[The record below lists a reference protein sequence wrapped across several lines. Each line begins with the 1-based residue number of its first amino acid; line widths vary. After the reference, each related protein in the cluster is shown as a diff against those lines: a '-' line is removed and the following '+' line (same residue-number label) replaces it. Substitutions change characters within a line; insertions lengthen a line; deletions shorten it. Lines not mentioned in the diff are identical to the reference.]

1 MTIFR
6 GLSIGALGVACGSLL
21 LAISIGSQPATAQRA
36 CTPNMTSSQFS
47 PVIISFDTGS
57 VKISALDQEKITKA
71 AKLAKDN
78 YIQQICV
85 TGFADK
91 QGDAKMNQ
99 ILSQRRAESVA
110 AELRKNGIA
119 QNSVVVNA
127 AGEPGGNAFSSFSGS
142 SAASAA
148 DRRVEI
154 RFAR

>member
-6 GLSIGALGVACGSLL
+6 GLSVGALGIACGSLI
-21 LAISIGSQPATAQRA
+21 LAMSIAAEPATAQRA
-36 CTPNMTSSQFS
+36 CTPNATASQFS

-57 VKISALDQEKITKA
+57 TKISAPDQQKIATA

-78 YIQQICV
+78 YVQQICV

-91 QGDAKMNQ
+91 QGDAKMNH
-99 ILSQRRAESVA
+99 ILSQRRAEVVA
-110 AELRKNGIA
+110 AELRKNGVA
-119 QNSVVVNA
+119 QNTVVVNA
-127 AGEPGGNAFSSFSGS
+127 AGEPGGSAFSSFSGA
-142 SAASAA
+142 SAASTA

>member
-6 GLSIGALGVACGSLL
+6 GLSIGALGVACGSLF
-21 LAISIGSQPATAQRA
+21 LAISIGSQPATAQRT

-47 PVIISFDTGS
+47 PVIISFETGS
-57 VKISALDQEKITKA
+57 VKITSQDQQKIADA

-99 ILSQRRAESVA
+99 ILSQRRAEAVA
-110 AELRKNGIA
+110 AELRRNGVA

-127 AGEPGGNAFSSFSGS
+127 AGEPGGSAFSSFSGS

-154 RFAR
+154 RFSR